1 MNTCSVSIVT
11 FVITSFNV
19 GSQTMQMF
27 VCFSSFFLIFIT
39 QFLFLELKFKSYS
52 LKAAFQHWI
61 FLCAVFFLL
70 S

>member
-27 VCFSSFFLIFIT
+27 VCFSFFNFYLLLNFY
-39 QFLFLELKFKSYS
+39 FLS
-52 LKAAFQHWI
+52 
-61 FLCAVFFLL
+61 
-70 S
+70 

>member
-27 VCFSSFFLIFIT
+27 VCFSFFLFFIYYSIFI
-39 QFLFLELKFKSYS
+39 S
-52 LKAAFQHWI
+52 
-61 FLCAVFFLL
+61 
-70 S
+70 